1 MAAQPG
7 PAGRV
12 PRIECGIDRLVVLD
26 GEDSLLEATSR
37 LRGDPYGIAVVV
49 DDAGR
54 LRSTIT
60 DFDIRHALLARMAP
74 DTPVSAIMATR
85 PVVASTSSTDAQIAE
100 LLQTHRMRALP
111 VVDLGGAVV
120 GMRAID
126 DLGAPPAPPVAV
138 IMAGGRGLRL
148 RPVTDRTPK
157 PLLRVGSC
165 SIVER
170 IIGGLVAAGVRDVFL
185 AVNYKADIFHE
196 RLGDGASLG
205 VTLHYLHEQDELGT
219 AGALSL
225 LPELNGP
232 LIVTNGD
239 IVTTVDFGRML
250 DFHRRHGGALTVGGV
265 EHVSHV
271 PYGILATADHHLLSI
286 EEKPD
291 RRELCNAGIYVLEP
305 GVLRFVAPA
314 TPLNMPTLIA
324 DVLADGLS
332 VNVFPIHEKWFD
344 IGGPAEFERIL
355 VQFATGE
362 ES

>member
-1 MAAQPG
+1 VLRGEAS
-7 PAGRV
+7 
-12 PRIECGIDRLVVLD
+12 LV
-26 GEDSLLEATSR
+26 EATAR
-37 LRGDPYGIAVVV
+37 LHGDPYGIAVVV
-49 DDAGR
+49 DDEGR
-54 LRSTIT
+54 LRSTVS
-60 DFDIRHALLARMAP
+60 DFDLRHALLDRMSP
-74 DTPVSAIMATR
+74 ETPVSAIMPAR
-85 PVVASTSSTDAQIAE
+85 PVVATSTATDEHIAD
-100 LLQTHRMRALP
+100 LLGTHRLRALP
-111 VVDLGGAVV
+111 VVDEGGSVV
-120 GMRAID
+120 GMRAVD
-126 DLGAPPAPPVAV
+126 DLPSPPAPPVAV

-165 SIVER
+165 TIVER
-170 IIGGLVAAGVRDVFL
+170 IIGGLIAAGVRDVYL

-196 RLGDGASLG
+196 RLGDGAGLG
-205 VTLHYLHEQDELGT
+205 VNLHYLHEQDELGT

-225 LPELNGP
+225 LPDVDGP
-232 LIVTNGD
+232 LVVTNGD

-305 GVLRFVAPA
+305 DVLRFVEPDV
-314 TPLNMPTLIA
+314 PLNMPTLIA

-332 VNVFPIHEKWFD
+332 VDVFPIHEKWFD
-344 IGGPAEFERIL
+344 IGGPAEFGRIL
-355 VQFATGE
+355 IQFATGE

>member
-1 MAAQPG
+1 
-7 PAGRV
+7 
-12 PRIECGIDRLVVLD
+12 VLLRA
-26 GEDSLLEATSR
+26 EDSLVEATSR

-49 DDAGR
+49 DAGGR
-54 LRSTIT
+54 LRSTVS
-60 DFDIRHALLARMAP
+60 DCDIRHALLDRISL
-74 DTPVSAIMATR
+74 DTPVSAIMPAR
-85 PVVASTSSTDAQIAE
+85 PVMATTSATDEHIAD
-100 LLQTHRMRALP
+100 LLRTHRLRALP
-111 VVDLGGAVV
+111 VVDDSGVVV
-120 GMRAID
+120 GMRAVE
-126 DLGAPPAPPVAV
+126 DLPSPPAPPVAV

-165 SIVER
+165 TIVER
-170 IIGGLVAAGVRDVFL
+170 IIGGLTAAGVRDVFL

-205 VTLHYLHEQDELGT
+205 VNLHYLHEKDELGT
-219 AGALSL
+219 AGALGL
-225 LPELNGP
+225 LPAVEGP

-239 IVTTVDFGRML
+239 IVTTVDFARML
-250 DFHRRHGGALTVGGV
+250 DFHRRHRSALTVGGV

-305 GVLRFVAPA
+305 DVLRLVEPEV
-314 TPLNMPTLIA
+314 PLNMPTLIA
-324 DVLADGLS
+324 DVLAEGLS
-332 VNVFPIHEKWFD
+332 VDVFPIHEKWFD

>member
-1 MAAQPG
+1 
-7 PAGRV
+7 
-12 PRIECGIDRLVVLD
+12 VLRGAD
-26 GEDSLLEATSR
+26 TLLDATSR
-37 LRGDPYGIAVVV
+37 LRGDPYGVAVVV

-54 LRSTIT
+54 FRSTIA
-60 DFDIRHALLARMAP
+60 DFDIRRALLERLSP
-74 DTPVSAIMATR
+74 ETPVSAVMAAR

-100 LLQTHRMRALP
+100 LLALHRLRALP
-111 VVDLGGAVV
+111 VVDGAGAILGIRAV
-120 GMRAID
+120 D
-126 DLGAPPAPPVAV
+126 DLPSPPAPPVAV

-165 SIVER
+165 TIIER
-170 IIGGLVAAGVRDVFL
+170 IIGGLVAAGVRDVYL

-196 RLGDGASLG
+196 RLGDGSSLG
-205 VTLHYLHEQDELGT
+205 VNLHYLHEEDELGT
-219 AGALSL
+219 AGALGL
-225 LPELNGP
+225 LPEIEGP
-232 LIVTNGD
+232 LLMTNGD

-250 DFHRRHGGALTVGGV
+250 DFHRRHGGTLTVGGV

-305 GVLRFVAPA
+305 GVLRLVAPG

-324 DVLADGLS
+324 NVLADGLS

-355 VQFATGE
+355 IQFATGE

>member
-1 MAAQPG
+1 
-7 PAGRV
+7 
-12 PRIECGIDRLVVLD
+12 
-26 GEDSLLEATSR
+26 
-37 LRGDPYGIAVVV
+37 VVV
-49 DDAGR
+49 DDVGR
-54 LRSTIT
+54 FRSTIT
-60 DFDIRHALLARMAP
+60 DCDIRHALLARLSVE
-74 DTPVSAIMATR
+74 TPVSAVMSAR
-85 PVVASTSSTDAQIAE
+85 PVVASSASTDEQVAA
-100 LLQTHRMRALP
+100 LLESHRIRALP
-111 VVDLGGAVV
+111 VVDDAGLVV
-120 GMRAID
+120 GMRAVD
-126 DLGAPPAPPVAV
+126 DLPSRPAPPVAV

-157 PLLRVGSC
+157 PLLRVGSS
-165 SIVER
+165 SIIER
-170 IIGGLVAAGVRDVFL
+170 IIGGLTAAGVRDVYL
-185 AVNYKADIFHE
+185 AVNYMADIFHE
-196 RLGDGASLG
+196 RLGDGTSLG
-205 VTLHYLHEQDELGT
+205 VNLHYLHEKDELGT

-225 LPELNGP
+225 LPEIEGP
-232 LIVTNGD
+232 LIMTNGD

-305 GVLRFVAPA
+305 TVLRLVEPE

-355 VQFATGE
+355 IQFATGE